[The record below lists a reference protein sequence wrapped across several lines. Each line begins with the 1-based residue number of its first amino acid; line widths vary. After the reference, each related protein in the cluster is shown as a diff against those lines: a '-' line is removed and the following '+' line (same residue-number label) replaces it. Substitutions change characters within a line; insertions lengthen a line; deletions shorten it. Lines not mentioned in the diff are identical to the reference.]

1 MSTPNLEKK
10 ADEDFS
16 VAGAETALIE
26 AFSESEQ
33 EKRELSELS
42 ESEADLI
49 VKRLLSDG
57 STFRLHYEIEKI
69 KEKQIKLAADLETI
83 KRFIKWRQAWF
94 LIRTLIILIP
104 IILGIIFLPGYLK
117 DLLATL
123 PDKFYY

>member
-1 MSTPNLEKK
+1 M
-10 ADEDFS
+10 
-16 VAGAETALIE
+16 IE

-69 KEKQIKLAADLETI
+69 KEKQIKLAADLESI